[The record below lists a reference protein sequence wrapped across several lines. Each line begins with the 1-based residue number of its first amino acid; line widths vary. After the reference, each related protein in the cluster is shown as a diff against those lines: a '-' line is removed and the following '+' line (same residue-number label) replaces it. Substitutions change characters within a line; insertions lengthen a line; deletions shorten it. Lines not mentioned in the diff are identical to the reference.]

1 MNDDLRRSA
10 AHVFVTDIGDPV
22 LDDDD
27 AHHLTRVLRLRAGQ
41 KVSVSDG
48 RGAWRICEWRDGLL
62 VSVGDVSV
70 MNAPTDVLTVA
81 LSPVKGDRTDW
92 AIEKLV
98 EVGIDRIVVLAPV
111 ERSVVR
117 WDGTKSLA
125 NIERFRRITR
135 AAAAQCRRVF
145 LPTVEGPVPLSDVVA
160 GTNVAIA
167 EPGGSPVLDGVTTI
181 VVGPEGGFTE
191 GEVALAGATVDL
203 GPTVLRA
210 DTAAVV
216 AATLMVAHSRR

>member
-117 WDGTKSLA
+117 WDDTKSLA
-125 NIERFRRITR
+125 NIERFRRISR

-181 VVGPEGGFTE
+181 IVGPEGGFTE
-191 GEVALAGATVDL
+191 EEVALAGATVDL

>member
-10 AHVFVTDIGDPV
+10 AHVFVTDIVDPV

-70 MNAPTDVLTVA
+70 ENAPTDVLTVA

-117 WDGTKSLA
+117 WDDTKSLA
-125 NIERFRRITR
+125 NIERFRRISR

>member
-10 AHVFVTDIGDPV
+10 AHVFVTDIVDPV

-117 WDGTKSLA
+117 WDDTKSLA
-125 NIERFRRITR
+125 NIERFRRISR

-145 LPTVEGPVPLSDVVA
+145 LPMVEGPVPLSDVVA

>member
-1 MNDDLRRSA
+1 VNDDLRRSA
-10 AHVFVTDIGDPV
+10 AHVFVADIQNPV
-22 LDDDD
+22 ANDDDM
-27 AHHLTRVLRLRAGQ
+27 HHLSRVLRLRAGQ

-117 WDGTKSLA
+117 WDDAKSLA
-125 NIERFRRITR
+125 NIDRFRRISR

-145 LPTVEGPVPLSDVVA
+145 LPVIEGPVPLSDVVA

-167 EPGGSPVLDGVTTI
+167 EPGGSSVLDGVTTI

>member
-10 AHVFVTDIGDPV
+10 AHVFVTDIVDPV

-117 WDGTKSLA
+117 WDDTKSLA
-125 NIERFRRITR
+125 NIERFRRISR

-160 GTNVAIA
+160 RTNVAIA

>member
-117 WDGTKSLA
+117 WDDTKSLA
-125 NIERFRRITR
+125 NIERFRRISR

>member
-22 LDDDD
+22 LEHDD

-70 MNAPTDVLTVA
+70 LNAPTDVLTVA

-98 EVGIDRIVVLAPV
+98 EVGIDRIV
-111 ERSVVR
+111 EI
-117 WDGTKSLA
+117 G
-125 NIERFRRITR
+125 R
-135 AAAAQCRRVF
+135 AHV
-145 LPTVEGPVPLSDVVA
+145 
-160 GTNVAIA
+160 
-167 EPGGSPVLDGVTTI
+167 
-181 VVGPEGGFTE
+181 
-191 GEVALAGATVDL
+191 
-203 GPTVLRA
+203 
-210 DTAAVV
+210 
-216 AATLMVAHSRR
+216 